1 MCAPGSSLFGAP
13 PFLLGL
19 KRTYA
24 QKMLSSTNLLSAGE
38 VGQATADERIAV
50 MEAVKAGR
58 VSIDEAILAIKSVA
72 ISKSNPAT
80 PNTQRRRTTKARK
93 QAEKE
98 VSTNIKHLRRGRG
111 GKEREKELEKTKKN
125 G

>member
-1 MCAPGSSLFGAP
+1 
-13 PFLLGL
+13 
-19 KRTYA
+19 
-24 QKMLSSTNLLSAGE
+24 MLSSTNLLSAGE

-98 VSTNIKHLRRGRG
+98 VSTNIKHLRRGSVNR
-111 GKEREKELEKTKKN
+111 EMEKELDKTKKN